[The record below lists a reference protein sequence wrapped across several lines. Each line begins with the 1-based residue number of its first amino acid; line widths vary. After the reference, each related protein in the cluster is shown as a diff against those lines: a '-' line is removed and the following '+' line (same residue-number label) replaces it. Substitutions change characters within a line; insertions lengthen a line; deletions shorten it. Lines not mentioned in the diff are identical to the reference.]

1 VIDETRIERALREG
15 PPFPT
20 PYDRRPLLVESE
32 SGPRSVSLLAVVV
45 FTVLLVVAVSG
56 AALVGSR
63 VIDPPT
69 PPLPPADAASP
80 NEFARWTWTRTGD
93 MLEPRGLNT
102 TTVLQNGLVLVA
114 GGRRVEGDLASA
126 ELYDPATGSW
136 TATGSMDHARVG
148 HTATVLPDGTVLV
161 AGGVDCG
168 ADEPPVCTG
177 DDSAELYH
185 PGTGTWTATGSM
197 RHVRGNHSAIL
208 LPDGL
213 VLVVGGEGDT
223 IGSRR
228 DFPVSAELYNP
239 STGEWTATGD
249 RSIAG
254 AGQATLLGNG
264 RVLFTGCCG
273 PNFAELYD
281 PGSGTWTVTESPR
294 ASDGSATLLLDG
306 TVLLV
311 GGERVGR
318 AERYDPV
325 TGTWT
330 SAGEMSTDRSSHT
343 ATLLQ
348 GGEVIVAGGA
358 YGSADSFYLDSTELY
373 DPRSGSWA
381 SAAPLNDVRK
391 FHTAVLLP
399 DGRVLVTGGTQGLAE
414 VVRGD
419 AWVWTASAEV
429 FGPVNGD

>member
-1 VIDETRIERALREG
+1 
-15 PPFPT
+15 
-20 PYDRRPLLVESE
+20 
-32 SGPRSVSLLAVVV
+32 
-45 FTVLLVVAVSG
+45 
-56 AALVGSR
+56 
-63 VIDPPT
+63 
-69 PPLPPADAASP
+69 
-80 NEFARWTWTRTGD
+80 

-136 TATGSMDHARVG
+136 TATGGMDHPRAG
-148 HTATVLPDGTVLV
+148 HTATLLPDGTVLV

-213 VLVVGGEGDT
+213 VLVVGGEGDSV
-223 IGSRR
+223 GSRR
-228 DFPVSAELYNP
+228 DFLASAELYDP
-239 STGEWTATGD
+239 STGEWTGTGD
-249 RSIAG
+249 RPVAS
-254 AGQATLLGNG
+254 AGQAILLGNG
-264 RVLFTGCCG
+264 SVLFISCCG
-273 PNFAELYD
+273 SHSAQLYD
-281 PGSGTWTVTESPR
+281 PGSGTWTVAESLSV
-294 ASDGSATLLLDG
+294 SDGSATLLLDG
-306 TVLLV
+306 TVLV
-311 GGERVGR
+311 AGGEGVSQ

-325 TGTWT
+325 TGAWT
-330 SAGEMSTDRSSHT
+330 NAGEMSRDRSSHT

-358 YGSADSFYLDSTELY
+358 YGHADGFYLDSAELY
-373 DPRSGSWA
+373 DPRSGSWVFV
-381 SAAPLNDVRK
+381 APLNDVRK
-391 FHTAVLLP
+391 FHTAVRLP
-399 DGRVLVTGGTQGLAE
+399 DGRVLVTGGTQGLAQ